1 MVKGF
6 VLGFILWC
14 GVVSVFALGVPL
26 VESEEIL
33 REAEFEADSAAW
45 HQSIEQVV
53 VRGST
58 KETNNPWK
66 VPSSVTLLTPSKIQQ
81 NGVISIKGL
90 SSLIPN
96 MYIPDYGSR
105 MTSAI
110 YLRGVGARSSGQS
123 VGFYVDNIPVM
134 DKSGFDFDMTDIQ
147 RIEVLRGPQGT
158 LYGRNAMGGIINLYT
173 LSPMSYQGTRAQ
185 IGVSNYDGYMAR
197 VSHYAKFSDK
207 VALAV
212 GAKYRSQG
220 GFFPNRATG
229 RRADSE
235 TSAGANLKLEWRM
248 APRLLMTLTGSYDY
262 THQGAFPYGLYDKQ
276 SGQVY
281 DVAFNDAG
289 SYLRNMSSTGLRFE
303 YTNEQFV
310 ISSNT
315 GYGYLRD
322 DMKMDQDFTP
332 QSVFT
337 INQRQMQHAVN
348 QEFVIRSNTTRN
360 YQWSCGAFAFYNG
373 MTTDGDV
380 EFGAD
385 GIRTVLQ
392 PIFDNM
398 PAPAPRMTI
407 TDSSIPN
414 PGTYKTPSAG
424 VALFHQSTFNN
435 IFTEGL
441 SLTVGLRAD
450 FERQFLDY
458 NTSLTI
464 NFEPIKMMPTLP
476 EISSMSK
483 TLQGVLSQDAFE
495 ILPKVALKYE
505 CSEHVMTYL
514 TASKGH
520 KTGGYNMQMFSQV
533 IQKAINPMAKPIDIA
548 QVASYRPEI
557 TWNYEVGTRFSLFNG
572 RLTGDVAF
580 FYMDIRDVQ
589 LTKFVDGGSGRI
601 LSNAGRAR
609 SCGAEV
615 ALGINAAQGLTF
627 DVNYG
632 FTHAA
637 FSSYDGGV
645 DKTGVSVDYSG
656 NFIPYT
662 PRHTLSLGGNY
673 CYDFKDSWIS
683 SVGLGLSCSGAGRIY
698 WDESNEIYQPFY
710 ALLNARAWVS
720 HKGFTLE
727 LWGRNLLGQD
737 YGAFYFESFG
747 RAFVQ
752 RGRPSTVGLSLTME
766 F

>member
-1 MVKGF
+1 MVRSIA
-6 VLGFILWC
+6 V
-14 GVVSVFALGVPL
+14 VFALFMGVEC
-26 VESEEIL
+26 VCASEV
-33 REAEFEADSAAW
+33 DSVFW
-45 HQSIEQVV
+45 HQTIDQVV

-66 VPSSVTLLTPSKIQQ
+66 VPSSVTLLTPQKVEQ
-81 NGVISIKGL
+81 NGVVSIKGL

-185 IGVSNYDGYMAR
+185 IGVSNYDGYVVRA
-197 VSHYAKFSDK
+197 SHYAKFSDK

-212 GAKYRSQG
+212 GAKYKAQG
-220 GFFPNRATG
+220 GFFPNRTTG
-229 RRADSE
+229 LRTDSE
-235 TSAGANLKLEWRM
+235 NSAGANLKLEWRIV
-248 APRLLMTLTGSYDY
+248 PQLLMTLTSSYDY

-276 SGQVY
+276 TG
-281 DVAFNDAG
+281 DVADVSFNEKG

-303 YTNEQFV
+303 YTTERFV

-315 GYGYLRD
+315 GYQYLRD

-332 QSVFT
+332 LSVFT

-348 QEFVIRSNTTRN
+348 QEFAIRSNSTRN
-360 YQWSCGAFAFYNG
+360 YQWSFGAFAFHND

-380 EFGAD
+380 EFGVD
-385 GIRTVLQ
+385 GIRNVLQ
-392 PIFDNM
+392 PIFDKM

-424 VALFHQSTFNN
+424 VALFHQSTINN
-435 IFTEGL
+435 LFTEGL
-441 SLTVGLRAD
+441 SLTLGVRAD
-450 FERQFLDY
+450 FERQFLNY
-458 NTSLTI
+458 NTSLKI
-464 NFEPIKMMPTLP
+464 NFKPVSMGQGMPQ
-476 EISSMSK
+476 ISSMSK
-483 TLQGVLSQDAFE
+483 TLQGVLHQDALQ
-495 ILPKVALKYE
+495 ILPKLALKYE
-505 CSEHVMTYL
+505 CNENVMTYL

-520 KTGGYNMQMFSQV
+520 KTGGYNVQMFSEV
-533 IQKAINPMAKPIDIA
+533 IQKAINPMAKPVDIA
-548 QVASYRPEI
+548 KVASYRPEI
-557 TWNYEVGTRFSLFNG
+557 TWNYEIGTRFSLFND
-572 RLTGDVAF
+572 RFTGDVAF

-589 LTKFVDGGSGRI
+589 LTKFVDGGSGRM
-601 LSNAGRAR
+601 LSNAGRGR

-615 ALGINAAQGLTF
+615 ALGIDAAQGLNF
-627 DVNYG
+627 DINYG
-632 FTHAA
+632 FTHAV
-637 FSSYDGGV
+637 FSKYDGGV
-645 DKTGVSVDYSG
+645 DKTTGQTIDYSG

-662 PRHTLSLGGNY
+662 PRHTLSVGANY
-673 CYDFKDSWIS
+673 RYDFRDCWVS
-683 SVGLGLSCSGAGRIY
+683 SCGFGVSASGAGKIY
-698 WDESNEIYQPFY
+698 WDESNRIAQPFY

-720 HKGFTLE
+720 HKKFTLE
-727 LWGRNLLGQD
+727 VWGRNLLD
-737 YGAFYFESFG
+737 ARYGAFYFESFG
-747 RAFVQ
+747 QAFMQ
-752 RGRPSTVGLSLTME
+752 LGRPTTAGLTLQME

>member
-1 MVKGF
+1 MVKGIVV
-6 VLGFILWC
+6 VLALLC
-14 GVVSVFALGVPL
+14 GVECVWAN
-26 VESEEIL
+26 
-33 REAEFEADSAAW
+33 EADSTYWA
-45 HQSIEQVV
+45 QNIDQVV

-66 VPSSVTLLTPSKIQQ
+66 VPSSVTLLTPAKVQQ
-81 NGVISIKGL
+81 NGVVSIKGL

-134 DKSGFDFDMTDIQ
+134 DKSGFDFDMTDVQ

-185 IGVSNYDGYMAR
+185 IGVSNYDGYMIRA
-197 VSHYAKFSDK
+197 SHYAKFSDR

-212 GAKYRSQG
+212 GAKYKAQG
-220 GFFPNRATG
+220 GYFPNRTTG
-229 RRADSE
+229 LRADAE
-235 TSAGANLKLEWRM
+235 NSAGANLKLEWRM
-248 APRLLMTLTGSYDY
+248 VPDLMMTLTSSYDY
-262 THQGAFPYGLYDKQ
+262 THQGAFPYGLYDKE
-276 SGQVY
+276 SGRVA
-281 DVAFNDAG
+281 DVSFNETG

-303 YTNEQFV
+303 YTTPWFV
-310 ISSNT
+310 LSSNT
-315 GYGYLRD
+315 GCQYLKD
-322 DMKMDQDFTP
+322 DMKMDQDFTEL
-332 QSVFT
+332 SIFT
-337 INQRQMQHAVN
+337 INQRQKQHAIN
-348 QEFVIRSNTTRN
+348 QEFAIRSNTNRN
-360 YQWSCGAFAFYNG
+360 YQWSFGAFAFYND

-385 GIRTVLQ
+385 GVRTVLQ
-392 PIFDNM
+392 PIFDHM

-435 IFTEGL
+435 LFTRGL
-441 SLTVGLRAD
+441 SLTVGVRAD

-458 NTSLTI
+458 NTSLTM
-464 NFEPIKMMPTLP
+464 NFEPIQMGPSMPP
-476 EISSMSK
+476 ISSMSK
-483 TLQGVLSQDAFE
+483 TLEGVLNQDALQ
-495 ILPKVALKYE
+495 ILPKAALKYE
-505 CSEHVMTYL
+505 CSENVMTYL

-520 KTGGYNMQMFSQV
+520 KTGGYNVQMFSEV
-533 IQKAINPMAKPIDIA
+533 IQKAINPMAKPIDIS
-548 QVASYRPEI
+548 QVAAYRPEI
-557 TWNYEVGTRFSLFNG
+557 TWNYEVGTRFSFFNS
-572 RLTGDVAF
+572 RFTGDVAL

-589 LTKFVDGGSGRI
+589 LTKFVEGGSGRV
-601 LSNAGRAR
+601 LSNAGEGR

-615 ALGINAAQGLTF
+615 ALCVNAAQGLNF

-632 FTHAA
+632 FTHAS
-637 FSSYDGGV
+637 FSKYDGGT
-645 DKTGVSVDYSG
+645 DKTTGQQIDYSG

-662 PRHTLSLGGNY
+662 PRHTLSLGVNY
-673 CYDFKDSWIS
+673 QYDFLDSWVS
-683 SVGLGLSCSGAGRIY
+683 NCGFGVSASGAGRIY
-698 WDESNEIYQPFY
+698 WNESNDIYQPFY

-720 HKGFTLE
+720 HKRFTLE
-727 LWGRNLLGQD
+727 LWGRNLLNQN

-747 RAFVQ
+747 KAFVQ
-752 RGRPSTVGLSLTME
+752 RGKPTTAGLSLQME